1 MDRIWFAVNGVRYSV
16 GSEVDSTT
24 TLLDY
29 LRSSLHLFGTKYMCR
44 EAGCGACIV
53 SAVRHPGAPHTSINA
68 CMVSITSCQ
77 NWEITTIECLGDQAK
92 GYNKLQQQLAKD
104 NGSQCGYCSPS
115 WIMTMY
121 SLLKSKPDITRLEIE
136 KSLSSNICRC
146 TGYRPILDAF
156 KKFGSDA
163 ADRVTV
169 EDIEDLHICSRTG
182 NACKGSCDKDD
193 WCIVTK
199 DDIYANTVKHIVLHD
214 NRDWYSAETVS
225 EIFDILKTKG
235 NKSYMLVAGNT
246 AKGVY
251 PITEYPLVLIDVN
264 NVSQLKTFVIDQ
276 NLVIGAGLTITE
288 VIEIFKT
295 VSQRENFSYLLTVNE
310 HLEKVAHVAV
320 RNIAT
325 LAGNLVIKHRNP
337 EFQSDIFLLLETVG
351 AQVTIAKSKT
361 SKTTL
366 NMQDF
371 LKQNLKGKIII
382 NVMLPPLNKSNKIVT
397 YKIAPRAQNAHAIV
411 NAGFLYDITS
421 TGKVSTA
428 RITYGGL
435 SPAFTRATNT
445 EMSLIGK
452 TLFDNATLQLA
463 IQALVKELVVTENPP
478 EPSVAYRKHV
488 AISLFYK
495 GLLSFCPPSILSSQY
510 QSGGTEIHDSRQ
522 LSSGRQSF
530 DTDPSL
536 WPLNQ
541 PVMKLEATIQCSGEA
556 HYVEDIPPIPKE
568 VFASF
573 VLSTVP
579 LGTLESIDASEALK
593 QPGVIAF
600 YSAKDIPGVNSFTP
614 AGTVFYETDEEL
626 LCAKEIKYF
635 NQAIGIIVAE
645 TRYIA
650 DVAAK
655 LVTAKYSNVQ
665 KPVLDIKKAKD
676 DSSRRTLYTTHAA
689 TDRGTDVCKKITGEN
704 TIYGQYHFSMET
716 LVCVSKPTEQGIK
729 VHPASQWIDGVQM
742 TTSRALNLQEN
753 CIDVYV
759 RRIGGAFGI
768 KISRS
773 NQVAVACNMVV
784 QKLKRPCRFIQSL
797 TTNMRTVGK
806 RLPCTITFEVE
817 VDGKGAI
824 QYLKYDLYEDNG
836 YIVNEPFIMIGDGVY
851 NNCYRA
857 SRWDYVS
864 YNCITDTASN
874 SWCRSPGSLE
884 AIVMAENIMERI
896 SYEMSA
902 DPLQVRLSNLDTDN
916 YKDLL
921 EMIDTVKE
929 SSDYTCRRLEVDKFN
944 EKNRWKKRGL
954 RFSLMR
960 WAPSG
965 GPIFVTTL
973 SVYHDDGTVDIVHS
987 GVEMGQGINTKAA
1000 QVCAYFL
1007 KIPLNLI
1014 KIKPNNTMIA
1024 CNGFITGGSLASMFT
1039 ALGVER
1045 ACKQLLERL
1054 QPIREQLGNP
1064 TWQELIVA
1072 AHDQNVNLQAH
1083 GFVSRKDIQD
1093 YNIYGVAVTEVEVD
1107 ILTGQSE
1114 VIRVDLLED
1123 AGISVNQEVDVG
1135 QVEGA
1140 FVMGLGYWTSEQLVY
1155 DPKTG
1160 ENLTN
1165 RTWNYFVPQARDIP
1179 QDFRISFRKNSQG
1192 PSTFLGSKAIGEPPL
1207 CLSVGVTFA
1216 MREAITSARS
1226 DGGISSSKWFQID
1239 GPWTVERICLAAD
1252 TKYEDFKFN

>member
-1 MDRIWFAVNGVRYSV
+1 MDRIWFAVNGVKYSV

-53 SAVRHPGAPHTSINA
+53 SAVQRPGAPHTSLNA

-92 GYNKLQQQLAKD
+92 GYHKLQKQLAKD

-163 ADRVTV
+163 PDRVTI

-182 NACKGSCDKDD
+182 STCKGSCKNDD
-193 WCIVTK
+193 WCIVSK
-199 DDIYANTVKHIVLHD
+199 DDIDATTVKHIVLHD
-214 NRDWYSAETVS
+214 NRDWYSVETVR

-251 PITEYPLVLIDVN
+251 PITEYPLVLIDIN
-264 NVSQLKTFVIDQ
+264 NVSELKKFVIDQ

-295 VSQRENFSYLLTVNE
+295 VSKKENFSYLSTVNE
-310 HLEKVAHVAV
+310 HLEKVAHIAV

-325 LAGNLVIKHRNP
+325 IAGNLVIKNRNP
-337 EFQSDIFLLLETVG
+337 EFQSDIFMLLETVG
-351 AQVTIAKSKT
+351 AQVTIANSIL
-361 SKTTL
+361 SNTTL
-366 NMQDF
+366 NMQNF
-371 LKQNLKGKIII
+371 LNQNLEGKVII

-411 NAGFLYDITS
+411 NAGFLYDIAS
-421 TGKVSTA
+421 TGIVSSA

-435 SPAFTRATNT
+435 SPRFTRATNT
-445 EMSLIGK
+445 EKFLVGK
-452 TLFDNATLQLA
+452 TIFNNATLQLA
-463 IQALVKELVVTENPP
+463 IQALVKELVVTDNPP
-478 EPSVAYRKHV
+478 EPSVAYRKHL

-495 GLLSFCPPSILSSQY
+495 GLLSFCPPSILSSPY
-510 QSGGTEIHDSRQ
+510 QSGGTEIHDSRR

-541 PVMKLEATIQCSGEA
+541 PVMKLEAAVQCSGEA
-556 HYVEDIPPIPKE
+556 HYAEDMRPIPKE
-568 VFASF
+568 VFAAF

-600 YSAKDIPGVNSFTP
+600 YSAEDIPNVNSFTP
-614 AGTVFYETDEEL
+614 AGEVFYEKDEEL
-626 LCAKEIKYF
+626 LCAKEIKYY

-655 LVTAKYSNVQ
+655 LVKAKYSNVQ
-665 KPVLDIKKAKD
+665 KPVLDIKIAKD

-689 TDRGTDVCKKITGEN
+689 TDRGTDVCKKIIGEN
-704 TIYGQYHFSMET
+704 AIYGQYHFSMET

-729 VHPASQWIDGVQM
+729 VYPASQWIDGVQV
-742 TTSRALNLQEN
+742 TTSRALNLQQN

-817 VDGKGAI
+817 VDDKGTI

-851 NNCYRA
+851 NSCYRA
-857 SRWDYVS
+857 SRWDYAS

-884 AIVMAENIMERI
+884 TIVMAEYLMERI
-896 SYEMSA
+896 AYEMSA
-902 DPLQVRLSNLDTDN
+902 DPLQVRLANLDTDN

-929 SSDYTCRRLEVDKFN
+929 SSDYARRRIEVDTFN
-944 EKNRWKKRGL
+944 KENRWKKRGL

-960 WAPSG
+960 WSPAG

-987 GVEMGQGINTKAA
+987 GIEMGQGINTKAA

-1014 KIKPNNTMIA
+1014 KIKPNNTIIA
-1024 CNGFITGGSLASMFT
+1024 CNGFITGGSVASMFT

-1064 TWQELIVA
+1064 TWKELIVA
-1072 AHDQNVNLQAH
+1072 AHSQNVNLQAH
-1083 GFVSRKDIQD
+1083 GFVSRKDVQE

-1114 VIRVDLLED
+1114 VTRVDLLED
-1123 AGISVNQEVDVG
+1123 AGMSVNQDVDVG

-1179 QDFRISFRKNSQG
+1179 QDFRIAFRKNSQG
-1192 PSTFLGSKAIGEPPL
+1192 PSSFLGSKAIGEPPL

-1226 DGGISSSKWFQID
+1226 DAGISSTKWFQID